1 MRSYGGLADNF
12 MLKTMTADVYEDDE
26 LPSGRRPGQGR
37 AICLGRGYRLE
48 NESRPDRILG
58 VLASFRHRH
67 HVVLP
72 DHSGKSARD
81 QAPPLGRSC
90 LTSKGEP
97 L

>member
-1 MRSYGGLADNF
+1 MWGFGRLADNF
-12 MLKTMTADVYEDDE
+12 MLKTMTADVCEDDE

-72 DHSGKSARD
+72 DHSGK
-81 QAPPLGRSC
+81 G
-90 LTSKGEP
+90 G
-97 L
+97 